1 MPFPSFRRP
10 KPQTTHPTQRQRM
23 PVRSMAAALAPALAA
38 LTLLQSPLAAKAGE
52 AADVT
57 RSTIEAGKLADGEKQ
72 LSQRI
77 AASAADDEA
86 RFGLAMVR
94 FAAAIQT
101 FGQHHYRHGLKAPAI
116 PMFPFLRMPVPENPS
131 PEALTYEK
139 QRAAFARFLGDLMQV
154 EATLA
159 PIKDRNVKVVIDL
172 EKVHLDFRDTGTSDP
187 AATLMNV
194 VRSINSMRP
203 VQPEPDARFEAAF
216 DYADTIWLRGYC
228 HLLAAGLE
236 FILAYDWSPTFAA
249 GGELFY
255 PRIGAAGAA
264 ARPSTTA
271 ARESLPWVR
280 NGGMGDIAS
289 AVAMIHLIR
298 WEPVEPKRMS
308 AARLHLKD
316 VVRLSR
322 DNWAAIL
329 AETDDDR
336 EWLPAPSQK
345 AGVLP
350 SMGITEDR
358 VKTWMSALDEF
369 DAVLDGKKL
378 VPHWGLEKG
387 INLRRVFEEPR
398 TFDLV
403 LWATGH
409 GVAPYLE
416 NGPMISAQTW
426 AMWQRVFQGN
436 FLGFAAYFN

>member
-1 MPFPSFRRP
+1 MPYLAPDRP
-10 KPQTTHPTQRQRM
+10 KPEPAPGRAPRPRL
-23 PVRSMAAALAPALAA
+23 PVRAIAAAFAA
-38 LTLLQSPLAAKAGE
+38 LTLIQSPLTAKAGD
-52 AADVT
+52 AADLT
-57 RSTIEAGKLADGEKQ
+57 RTTIEAGKLTDGEKQ
-72 LSQRI
+72 LSQRL
-77 AASAADDEA
+77 AANATDDEA

-94 FAAAIQT
+94 FASAIQT

-116 PMFPFLRMPVPENPS
+116 PMFPFRRMPVPENPN
-131 PEALTYEK
+131 PEVLTYEA
-139 QRAAFARFLGDLMQV
+139 QRAAFAKFLADLMQV

-172 EKVHLDFRDTGTSDP
+172 ETVHLDFRDTGTSDP

-194 VRSINSMRP
+194 VRSINGAGPMP
-203 VQPEPDARFEAAF
+203 PQPDARFEAAF

-236 FILAYDWSPTFAA
+236 FVLAYDWSPTFAA

-255 PRIGAAGAA
+255 PRIGSAGTA

-271 ARESLPWVR
+271 VRESLPWVR
-280 NGGMGDIAS
+280 NGGMGDVA
-289 AVAMIHLIR
+289 AVVAMIHLIR

-308 AARLHLKD
+308 AVRQHLKD

-322 DNWAAIL
+322 ENWAAIL

-336 EWLPAPSQK
+336 EWLPSPTQK
-345 AGVLP
+345 SGVLP
-350 SMGITEDR
+350 NMGITEDR
-358 VKTWMSALDEF
+358 VKTWMLALDEF
-369 DAVLDGKKL
+369 DAVLDGRKL
-378 VPHWGLEKG
+378 IPHWGLEKG
-387 INLRRVFEEPR
+387 INLKRVFEEPR

-416 NGPMISAQTW
+416 NGPMISQQTW

>member
-1 MPFPSFRRP
+1 MPLPSPDRQKPFFP
-10 KPQTTHPTQRQRM
+10 QRAPRTRL
-23 PVRSMAAALAPALAA
+23 PVRAMTAALAA
-38 LTLLQSPLAAKAGE
+38 LTLLQTPTGARAGE
-52 AADVT
+52 AADLT
-57 RSTIEAGKLADGEKQ
+57 RTTIEAGKLADGEKA
-72 LSQRI
+72 LSARL
-77 AASAADDEA
+77 AASASDDEA

-101 FGQHHYRHGLKAPAI
+101 FGQHHYRHGLRAPAI
-116 PMFPFLRMPVPENPS
+116 PMFPFLRMPVPENPN
-131 PEALTYEK
+131 PEVLTYEA
-139 QRAAFARFLGDLMQV
+139 QRAAFAKFLADLMRV
-154 EATLA
+154 EGTLA
-159 PIKDRNVKVVIDL
+159 PIKDRNVKIPLDL
-172 EKVHLDFRDTGTSDP
+172 ETVHLDFRDTGTSDP

-194 VRSINSMRP
+194 VRSINGARP
-203 VQPEPDARFEAAF
+203 MPPKPDARFEAAF
-216 DYADTIWLRGYC
+216 DYADAIWLRGYC

-236 FILAYDWSPTFAA
+236 FVLAYDWSPTFAA

-255 PRIGAAGAA
+255 PRIGTTAGAA

-271 ARESLPWVR
+271 GTESLPWVR
-280 NGGMGDIAS
+280 GGGMGDIAS

-308 AARLHLKD
+308 AARQHLKE

-336 EWLPAPSQK
+336 EWLPSPAQK
-345 AGVLP
+345 SGVLP
-350 SMGITEDR
+350 NMGITDDR
-358 VKTWMSALDEF
+358 VKTWFSALDEF
-369 DAVLDGKKL
+369 DAVLDGRKL

-387 INLRRVFEEPR
+387 INLKRVFEEPR
-398 TFDLV
+398 MFDLV